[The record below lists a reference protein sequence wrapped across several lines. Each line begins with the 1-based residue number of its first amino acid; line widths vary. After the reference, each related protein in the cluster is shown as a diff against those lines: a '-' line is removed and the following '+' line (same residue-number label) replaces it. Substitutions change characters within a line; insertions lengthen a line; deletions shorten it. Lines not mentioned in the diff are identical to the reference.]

1 MTTTTSS
8 REIDGKGRTVRELL
22 TGRKYSI
29 DYYQR
34 EYKWQKK
41 QVKELLEDL
50 AAKFLERLIPLSQV
64 NQNLGLAGQIRNGA
78 EFEFFGRS

>member
-29 DYYQR
+29 DYYQGNYNFDVAGSSGR
-34 EYKWQKK
+34 
-41 QVKELLEDL
+41 
-50 AAKFLERLIPLSQV
+50 FGTRTRHSPL
-64 NQNLGLAGQIRNGA
+64 GI
-78 EFEFFGRS
+78 